1 MHTEFKRGVSVVKVS
16 TDHTN
21 GRRGIVLDCNVNTGQ
36 SKVYWHK
43 QHIVRWCSWCSLS
56 LHSSE
61 PLGLS
66 RVRKS
71 DNIESF

>member
-1 MHTEFKRGVSVVKVS
+1 MHTEFKTRRLCRKKFQ

-43 QHIVRWCSWCSLS
+43 QTYS
-56 LHSSE
+56 
-61 PLGLS
+61 PLVFMVFAL
-66 RVRKS
+66 VT
-71 DNIESF
+71 